1 MKKDW
6 SDEKKVWSKIR
17 EYWSEIEKRF
27 EGGDLGVRCESQLCE
42 GSSGAVCA
50 D

>member
-17 EYWSEIEKRF
+17 EYWSEIEKIF
-27 EGGDLGVRCESQLCE
+27 EGGFRSEM
-42 GSSGAVCA
+42 
-50 D
+50 